1 MAANAF
7 ALHEPLGERESARW
21 GVSAAVIVAL
31 HIGAA
36 LLAMH
41 WIRSQPEQGV
51 SLPAIMIDMAPVTS
65 APQSTPVDT
74 APGPVMEEADASPPE
89 PMQRQTVVV
98 PGAYLGP
105 DTDVMIRHGFVRKV
119 FGILLTQLLVTFG
132 MIFYRKQNLD
142 GKTL

>member
-1 MAANAF
+1 M
-7 ALHEPLGERESARW
+7 
-21 GVSAAVIVAL
+21 
-31 HIGAA
+31 
-36 LLAMH
+36 
-41 WIRSQPEQGV
+41 QGK
-51 SLPAIMIDMAPVTS
+51 AGGGAPVAVAVPMAQHGYGQQAYGQS
-65 APQSTPVDT
+65 AVPV
-74 APGPVMEEADASPPE
+74 AQ

-132 MIFYRKQNLD
+132 MIFYREQILD

>member
-1 MAANAF
+1 MQGKAGGGAPVAVAVPMAQHGYGQQASYGQQAY
-7 ALHEPLGERESARW
+7 GQ
-21 GVSAAVIVAL
+21 AAVPVA
-31 HIGAA
+31 
-36 LLAMH
+36 
-41 WIRSQPEQGV
+41 Q
-51 SLPAIMIDMAPVTS
+51 
-65 APQSTPVDT
+65 
-74 APGPVMEEADASPPE
+74 

-132 MIFYRKQNLD
+132 MIFYRKQILD

>member
-1 MAANAF
+1 MQGKAGGGVPVAVGVPMAQPGYGQQAYGQQAYGQQ
-7 ALHEPLGERESARW
+7 AYGQ
-21 GVSAAVIVAL
+21 AAVPVAQPMY
-31 HIGAA
+31 GQAA
-36 LLAMH
+36 
-41 WIRSQPEQGV
+41 V
-51 SLPAIMIDMAPVTS
+51 PV
-65 APQSTPVDT
+65 AQ
-74 APGPVMEEADASPPE
+74 